1 MQRQTKNHC
10 ALCQVDRLK
19 KNVPTKKEH
28 LSADKCSFF
37 ELSIPQAKRKAA
49 FGREVRFARSGAE
62 HGASLCT
69 LGAILSLGDSPSFIT
84 EYATA
89 SLL

>member
-1 MQRQTKNHC
+1 MYQQ
-10 ALCQVDRLK
+10 K
-19 KNVPTKKEH
+19 KNICQQTNV
-28 LSADKCSFF
+28 LFF

-62 HGASLCT
+62 HGTSLCT
-69 LGAILSLGDSPSFIT
+69 LGVILSLGDSPSFIA